1 MNKRQFRE
9 WATSLTTV
17 GFFIIGLTGIML
29 YFHIFSAN
37 VKLLHE
43 LLGLAF
49 VVIVLGHVI
58 ANWNAMKS
66 YFNKRTFYISVALM
80 FIVTSGF
87 IVQSLNQPPSGKA
100 IILTS
105 IMKAPIQDVFK
116 ILNLKEEDAK
126 KVLEAK
132 GFVVESNQQRLEE
145 FAQKNNTSGFNIISV
160 LKQ

>member
-17 GFFIIGLTGIML
+17 GFFVMGLTGIML
-29 YFHIFSAN
+29 YFHIFNAN

-49 VVIVLGHVI
+49 IIIVLGHVMV
-58 ANWNAMKS
+58 NWNAMKS
-66 YFNKRTFYISVALM
+66 YFNKRTFYTSVALM

-105 IMKAPIQDVFK
+105 IMKAPLQDVFK
-116 ILNLKEEDAK
+116 VLKVDESEAK

-132 GFVVESNQQRLEE
+132 GFVVESNEHSLEE
-145 FAQKNNTSGFNIISV
+145 FAQKNNTSGFNIISL